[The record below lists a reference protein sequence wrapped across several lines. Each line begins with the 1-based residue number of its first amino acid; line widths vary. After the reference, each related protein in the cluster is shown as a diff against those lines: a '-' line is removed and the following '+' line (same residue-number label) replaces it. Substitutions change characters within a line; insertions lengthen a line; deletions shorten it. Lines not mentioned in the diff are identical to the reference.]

1 MRILITA
8 GGTTEK
14 IDEVRHITNQ
24 STGSLGR
31 AIAEAFLR
39 FEQVEKIIYIC
50 GKNAVLPEPL
60 DRVEVKRV
68 LNVED
73 LKNAVLETLA
83 RQRVDGIV
91 HCMAVSDYA
100 VSAVTTTSVVRRQM
114 EDKLAGLDKTDPEFD
129 RKVSELAA
137 CCLLEKNDLAGSG
150 KISSDMEDLVILM
163 RKTPKIIG
171 LFHEIQPQAVL
182 VGFKL
187 LNRVP
192 AETLLEAGF
201 ALMRKN
207 RCDFVFAN
215 DLSEL
220 SPGEH
225 TGYFLRPD
233 QTCQRIT
240 GRRQI
245 AEQIASEVVREAEK
259 RGG

>member
-39 FEQVEKIIYIC
+39 YRQVEKIIYIC
-50 GKNAVLPEPL
+50 GKNAVLPDTL
-60 DRVEVKRV
+60 DRVEVKRI

-73 LKNAVLETLA
+73 LQNAVLQTLA
-83 RQRVDGIV
+83 EQTVDGIV

-100 VSAVTTTSVVRRQM
+100 VSAVTTTPVVRQKM
-114 EDKLAGLDKTDPEFD
+114 QEKLAALDKADPEFD
-129 RKVSELAA
+129 RKAAELAGT
-137 CCLLEKNDLAGSG
+137 CLLEKNDLAGSG
-150 KISSDMEDLVILM
+150 KISSDMEDLIILM

-171 LFHEIQPQAVL
+171 LFHELQPGAVL

-187 LNRVP
+187 LNHVP

-215 DLSEL
+215 DLAEL

-225 TGYFLRPD
+225 KGYFLEPD
-233 QTCQRIT
+233 GTCARLT
-240 GRRQI
+240 GR
-245 AEQIASEVVREAEK
+245 EQIAKRIASDVIRKAEQ